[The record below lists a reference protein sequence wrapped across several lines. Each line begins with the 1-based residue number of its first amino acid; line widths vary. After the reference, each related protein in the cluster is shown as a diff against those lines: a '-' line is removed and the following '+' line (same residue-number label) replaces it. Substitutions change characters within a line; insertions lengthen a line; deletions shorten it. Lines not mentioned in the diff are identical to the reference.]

1 MCMKI
6 SVVIPVYNE
15 EKHIGACLQS
25 LKKQTIP
32 PDEIIVVNN
41 NSTDA
46 SVAIAQKYG
55 ARIVNEKQQG
65 IIYAR
70 NRGFDEAQGDIIART
85 DSDALLPPDWI
96 ERIKLNFQ
104 NHVVDAVGG
113 PIIYYDLPFN
123 TPLPAKIFL
132 SLLKRMQK
140 GEPALLGPNIAI
152 KKEVWNKIKND
163 VCLKDSQVHEDI
175 DLAIHIRHAGGK
187 IISDNSL
194 IVHTSARRIKQHP
207 ISFFIE
213 YPRRLI
219 NTFRIHK
226 NVERRT

>member
-1 MCMKI
+1 MKI

-25 LKKQTIP
+25 LQKQTTP

-55 ARIVNEKQQG
+55 VKIVNEKQQG

-85 DSDALLPPDWI
+85 DSDALLPQNWI
-96 ERIKLNFQ
+96 EKIKSHFQ
-104 NHVVDAVGG
+104 NYAVDAVGG
-113 PIIYYDLPFN
+113 PIVYYDLPFN

-132 SLLKRMQK
+132 HLLKHIQK
-140 GEPALLGPNIAI
+140 GEPALLGPNMTI
-152 KKEVWNKIKND
+152 KKEMWNKIKND

-175 DLAIHIRHAGGK
+175 DLSIHIRRAGGK
-187 IISDNSL
+187 IISDDTL
-194 IVHTSARRIKQHP
+194 IVHTTARRIKQHP
-207 ISFFIE
+207 LSFFIE

-226 NVERRT
+226 NVERGT